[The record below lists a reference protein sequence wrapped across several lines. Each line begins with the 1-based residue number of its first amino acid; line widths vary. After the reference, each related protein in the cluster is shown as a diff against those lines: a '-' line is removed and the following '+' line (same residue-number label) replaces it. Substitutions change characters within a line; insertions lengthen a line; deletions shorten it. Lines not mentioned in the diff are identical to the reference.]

1 MSVVVLHSPEH
12 SALVRYERPRAVF
25 VAHVHSDVL
34 PLMSHLEEEVEQRGL
49 HAVGFLAYE
58 AGSAFDPAMP
68 QAICAPFPLAWFGLF
83 DPPRPVALERA
94 SSVHSPNWV
103 SELDAA
109 AHGKALARIREYLA
123 TGETYQVNFTHRLRA
138 AFDADPWPYFCRLAA
153 RQPSAHS
160 AFVDTGD
167 FVVCCASPEMFF
179 RREGEDV
186 WSRPMK
192 GTAPRGRWCAED
204 EAMARQLALC
214 EKERAENVM
223 IVDMV
228 RNDLGRVCLPGSV
241 HVPELFRVERYP
253 TLWQLTS
260 LVHGRSAL
268 PTAQVMA
275 ALFPAASITGAPKVR
290 TMQLIH
296 DLEISPRRIYTGTI
310 GVMSPGRKARFN
322 VAIRTVLVDKVRG
335 CAEYGV
341 GGGIVWDSDPQAEFR
356 ETQIKAR
363 VLEAPEP
370 EFALLETMRWSR
382 EEGIFLLG
390 EHVRRLRQSAG
401 YFGFEL
407 DVPALEAALAQ
418 EIASAVGEG
427 GVLRLAL
434 EKAGSWTLTH
444 RPLPD
449 SSPCR
454 VALAKTAVDSRDP
467 FLFHKITRR
476 GVYDRAR
483 AEISGMDDVLLWN
496 ERGEVTEATIAN
508 VVALLDGVML
518 TPALDCGLLPGT
530 LREHLLREGRIREGI
545 IRVEDLPRCT
555 GLWLINS
562 VRGWRAATVTDLG
575 AGRR

>member
-1 MSVVVLHSPEH
+1 
-12 SALVRYERPRAVF
+12 
-25 VAHVHSDVL
+25 
-34 PLMSHLEEEVEQRGL
+34 
-49 HAVGFLAYE
+49 
-58 AGSAFDPAMP
+58 
-68 QAICAPFPLAWFGLF
+68 
-83 DPPRPVALERA
+83 
-94 SSVHSPNWV
+94 
-103 SELDAA
+103 
-109 AHGKALARIREYLA
+109 
-123 TGETYQVNFTHRLRA
+123 
-138 AFDADPWPYFCRLAA
+138 
-153 RQPSAHS
+153 
-160 AFVDTGD
+160 
-167 FVVCCASPEMFF
+167 
-179 RREGEDV
+179 
-186 WSRPMK
+186 
-192 GTAPRGRWCAED
+192 
-204 EAMARQLALC
+204 
-214 EKERAENVM
+214 
-223 IVDMV
+223 
-228 RNDLGRVCLPGSV
+228 
-241 HVPELFRVERYP
+241 
-253 TLWQLTS
+253 
-260 LVHGRSAL
+260 
-268 PTAQVMA
+268 
-275 ALFPAASITGAPKVR
+275 
-290 TMQLIH
+290 
-296 DLEISPRRIYTGTI
+296 
-310 GVMSPGRKARFN
+310 MSPGRKARFN

-407 DVPALEAALAQ
+407 DVPELEAALAQ

-434 EKAGSWTLTH
+434 EKSGSWTLTH
-444 RPLPD
+444 RPLPG

-454 VALAKTAVDSRDP
+454 VALAKTAVDSGDP
-467 FLFHKITRR
+467 FLFHKTTRR
-476 GVYDRAR
+476 EVYDRAH
-483 AEISGMDDVLLWN
+483 AEVSGMDDVLRWN

>member
-1 MSVVVLHSPEH
+1 MPVVVLHSPEH

-25 VAHVHSDVL
+25 VAQAHDDVA
-34 PLMSHLEEEVEQRGL
+34 PLVSHLEEEVERLGL
-49 HAVGFLAYE
+49 HAAGFLAYE

-83 DPPRPVALERA
+83 DPPRPVSLDPPA
-94 SSVHSPNWV
+94 SPLVPCWLP
-103 SELDAA
+103 ELDAT
-109 AHGKALARIREYLA
+109 AHARALARIREYLA
-123 TGETYQVNFTHRLRA
+123 TGETYQVNFTYRLRA
-138 AFDADPWPYFCRLAA
+138 AFEADPWRYFSQLAA
-153 RQPSAHS
+153 RQPSPHA
-160 AFVDTGD
+160 AFVDSGD
-167 FVVCCASPEMFF
+167 FALCCASPEMFF
-179 RREGEDV
+179 WRDGEEV

-192 GTAPRGRWCAED
+192 GTAPRGRWRAED
-204 EAMARQLALC
+204 ESMARHLERS

-260 LVHGRSAL
+260 LVRGRSAL
-268 PTAQVMA
+268 PTSRIME

-290 TMQLIH
+290 TMQLIGE
-296 DLEISPRRIYTGTI
+296 LEVSPRRIYTGTI
-310 GVMSPGRKARFN
+310 GVMSPGRRARFN
-322 VAIRTVLVDKVRG
+322 VAIRTVLVDKRRG

-341 GGGIVWDSDPQAEFR
+341 GGGIVWDSEPQAEYR
-356 ETQIKAR
+356 ETRIKAR
-363 VLEAPEP
+363 VLAAPEP

-407 DVPALEAALAQ
+407 NAPALEAALAQ
-418 EIASAVGEG
+418 ETASADGEG

-434 EKAGSWTLTH
+434 EKSGSWTLTH
-444 RPLPD
+444 RPLPG
-449 SSPCR
+449 SNSCR
-454 VALAKTAVDSRDP
+454 VALAKAAVDSRDP
-467 FLFHKITRR
+467 FLFHKTTRR

-483 AEISGMDDVLLWN
+483 AEVSGVDDVLLWN

-508 VVALLDGVML
+508 MVVKLDGALL

-530 LREHLLREGRIREGI
+530 LRAHLLRAGRIREAVV
-545 IRVEDLPRCT
+545 RVEELPCCT
-555 GLWLINS
+555 GIWLINS
-562 VRGWRAATVTDLG
+562 VRGWRRATLVDRETLG
-575 AGRR
+575 P